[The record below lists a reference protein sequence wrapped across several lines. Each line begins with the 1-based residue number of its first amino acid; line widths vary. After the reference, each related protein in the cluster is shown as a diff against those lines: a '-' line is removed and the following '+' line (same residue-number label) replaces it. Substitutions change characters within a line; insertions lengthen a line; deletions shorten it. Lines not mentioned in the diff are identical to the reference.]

1 MPAISAESVKVIQIL
16 SKTYTH
22 KADMD
27 LGTPEDTILGVLMS
41 ARTTDKQVLKVFP
54 GFRRV
59 FPTWKSLANASVS
72 EIAKTINTIG
82 LYKSKAK
89 AIHGLA
95 QKILN
100 EFGGKVPHT
109 MEELVM
115 LPGVGRKTASCV
127 LWYVFG
133 IPAMAVDTHVMRI
146 TRRLGWAKGK
156 TPQKVEMELRKVIP
170 EKYWGESNR
179 TMVQFGRAICV
190 PGRPKCW
197 MCPVA
202 KFCAFRPKSTAPRA

>member
-1 MPAISAESVKVIQIL
+1 MSAQSAEAAQVIRIL
-16 SKTYTH
+16 SKRYTH

-54 GFRRV
+54 GFRKA
-59 FPTWKSLANASVS
+59 FPTWKSLASASVGD
-72 EIAKTINTIG
+72 IAKTINTIG

-100 EFGGKVPHT
+100 EYGGKVPRT
-109 MEELVM
+109 MEELVT

-179 TMVQFGRAICV
+179 TMVQFGRAVCV
-190 PGRPKCW
+190 PGKPKCW

-202 KFCAFRPKSTAPRA
+202 KYCAFRPKTSAPKA